1 MQAGRNFKSTV
12 VGALLATVAVI
23 TMASCAKSATPDAR
37 ETSTVAK
44 PSASGAQSGADLIGP
59 MKRIKVG
66 EVDYAYHTFGK
77 GKPLVMIMGFTGT
90 MSIWD
95 TRLLADLASAHQVT
109 IFDNRGIGF
118 STDTASG
125 PLTMESMAD
134 STVEMIKALELS
146 EPDIVG
152 WSMGGEIALTIAIR
166 HGDKVNKVV
175 AISADPGSANAVYAK
190 EDIDRELSDP
200 SATFEQLMHLL
211 FPDGAEEAEKQYL
224 ESLKGIE
231 QPPPSPQG
239 VTRQAAAED
248 AYASST
254 SNWNSLGSIKNPV
267 LLMTGD
273 RDEVVPGEN
282 SIIMAG
288 KIPGA
293 WLAQFPGT
301 GHGLPAHEPDRVAAV
316 INNFLAV

>member
-1 MQAGRNFKSTV
+1 MPAGRNFKSKAT
-12 VGALLATVAVI
+12 GLFLAAVAAA
-23 TMASCAKSATPDAR
+23 TMASCTKSTAPEASTTGKPPTSEAK
-37 ETSTVAK
+37 
-44 PSASGAQSGADLIGP
+44 SGADLIGP

-95 TRLLADLASAHQVT
+95 TRLLANLASAHQVT

-118 STDTASG
+118 STDTATG

-134 STVEMIKALELS
+134 STAELIGALGLS
-146 EPDIVG
+146 KPDIVG
-152 WSMGGEIALTIAIR
+152 WSMGGEIALTIAIK

-175 AISADPGSANAVYAK
+175 AISADPGSPNAVYAA

-200 SATFEQLMHLL
+200 NATFEQLMHLL
-211 FPDGAEEAEKQYL
+211 FPDGSEEAEKQYL

-273 RDEVVPGEN
+273 TDAVVPGQN
-282 SIIMAG
+282 SVIMAG

-301 GHGLPAHEPDRVAAV
+301 GHGLPAHEPDRVAAA

>member
-1 MQAGRNFKSTV
+1 MAGKHFKSMTAV
-12 VGALLATVAVI
+12 LVLATVAVA
-23 TMASCAKSATPDAR
+23 TLTSCASTRTTETTTTSKSP
-37 ETSTVAK
+37 STDTK
-44 PSASGAQSGADLIGP
+44 GGAQLVGQ

-66 EVDYAYHTFGK
+66 EVDYAYHTFGA

-95 TRLLADLASAHQVT
+95 TRLLAKLASVHQVT

-118 STDTASG
+118 STDTATG

-134 STVEMIKALELS
+134 STVELIGALGLV

-166 HGDKVNKVV
+166 HGDKVGKVV
-175 AISADPGSANAVYAK
+175 AISADPGSASAVYAP
-190 EDIDRELSDP
+190 DDVVRELGDP
-200 SATFEQLMHLL
+200 NTTFDQLVHLL
-211 FPDGAEEAEKQYL
+211 FPDGAEAAVKQYL
-224 ESLKGIE
+224 ESLEGIQ
-231 QPPPSPQG
+231 QPPPNPEG
-239 VTRQAAAED
+239 VARQAAAED
-248 AYASST
+248 AYSSST
-254 SNWNSLGSIKNPV
+254 STWDKLRSIKKPV

-273 RDEVVPGEN
+273 KDVVVPGEN
-282 SIIMAG
+282 SVIMAG
-288 KIPGA
+288 MIPGA